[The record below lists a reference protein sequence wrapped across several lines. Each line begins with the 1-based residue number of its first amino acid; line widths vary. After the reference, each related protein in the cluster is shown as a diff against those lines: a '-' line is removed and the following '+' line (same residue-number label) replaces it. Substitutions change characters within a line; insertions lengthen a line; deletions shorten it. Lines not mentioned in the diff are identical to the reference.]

1 MDNIGFRLKMIQPK
15 TKIIK
20 HAKSREHLAIVRFSL
35 DLSMST
41 MCSIVEKEIN
51 VIKKWR

>member
-1 MDNIGFRLKMIQPK
+1 MDNIGFQLKMIQPK

-20 HAKSREHLAIVRFSL
+20 HANSREQLAIVRFSL

-41 MCSIVEKEIN
+41 MCSIVKKEIN